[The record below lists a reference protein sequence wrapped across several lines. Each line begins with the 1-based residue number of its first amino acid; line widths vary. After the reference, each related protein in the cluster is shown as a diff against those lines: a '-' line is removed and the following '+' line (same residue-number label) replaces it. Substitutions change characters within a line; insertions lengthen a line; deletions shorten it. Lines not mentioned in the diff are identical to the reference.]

1 MDKSLKEIVS
11 EKSLLNIQKSLKTDK
26 FMNIVLLQIKEQI
39 NEYLQGYLKEE
50 FNEEKRFDELFNGKI
65 KNKLDKDI
73 YNLTD
78 KASEKLIDYIKE
90 NNEKISSMI
99 IKIVRQNL
107 NFFVRMAYDFADG
120 DGLVKDVV
128 TIVTNEKIENIIRE
142 DKDKLALL
150 LYNCLEKEI
159 YPTKIKELGIKS
171 TEIKRKL
178 EYETVWLEMQ
188 KTKTSNNPCSIN
200 K

>member
-1 MDKSLKEIVS
+1 M
-11 EKSLLNIQKSLKTDK
+11 
-26 FMNIVLLQIKEQI
+26 
-39 NEYLQGYLKEE
+39 KEE

-171 TEIKRKL
+171 TEINTSLLLDRLVFALKQNDDFKNNMHNTYDL
-178 EYETVWLEMQ
+178 NINYAFEIKAKEISETVEQ
-188 KTKTSNNPCSIN
+188 VI
-200 K
+200 

>member
-1 MDKSLKEIVS
+1 
-11 EKSLLNIQKSLKTDK
+11 
-26 FMNIVLLQIKEQI
+26 MNIVLLQIKEQI

-128 TIVTNEKIENIIRE
+128 TIVTNEKIENIIR
-142 DKDKLALL
+142 KA
-150 LYNCLEKEI
+150 
-159 YPTKIKELGIKS
+159 KISDVGTIMS
-171 TEIKRKL
+171 IIN
-178 EYETVWLEMQ
+178 ETV
-188 KTKTSNNPCSIN
+188 K
-200 K
+200 